1 MADNTVI
8 HSTAVIEPGAVV
20 GPGCSIGA
28 FTTIGAKVVLG
39 KNCRISSHV
48 VIEGR
53 TTLGDE
59 NQVYQFASV
68 GAVPQDLKFSGEESR
83 LVIGQR
89 NIIREYV
96 TLQPGTSGGGMLT
109 SIGDKNL
116 FMACSHVGHDCIIG
130 NSNIFANSC
139 ALSGH
144 VIVGDRGTFGGLS
157 GVHQFVR
164 IGDHAFLAAGAM
176 VSQDVPP
183 FCYVHGDRARLVGIN
198 VIGMQRAGFS
208 PDEILEVRRVYRS
221 LLRKRGQLTQKL
233 ANFSGSSQLKA
244 AALSLYSFIAASSER
259 GICALRANRSPD
271 QEDQADE

>member
-1 MADNTVI
+1 LADNISI
-8 HSTAVIEPGAVV
+8 HPTAIIAQGAVIGSGSTV
-20 GPGCSIGA
+20 GA
-28 FTTIGAKVVLG
+28 FSTIGPDVVIG
-39 KNCRISSHV
+39 KNCRIGPHAV
-48 VIEGR
+48 LEGR
-53 TTLGDE
+53 TTLGDG

-68 GAVPQDLKFSGEESR
+68 GAVPQDLKFSGEDSR
-83 LVIGQR
+83 LVIGQQ

-96 TLQPGTSGGGMLT
+96 TLQPGTSGGGMVT
-109 SIGDKNL
+109 SIGDRNL
-116 FMACSHVGHDCIIG
+116 FMACSHVGHDCVIG

-208 PDEILEVRRVYRS
+208 ADEISEVRRVYRS
-221 LLRKRGQLTQKL
+221 LLRKRGQLAQKL
-233 ANFSGSSQLKA
+233 ASFQAGASLGPA
-244 AALSLYSFIAASSER
+244 AQMLHAFIAKTTER
-259 GICALRANRSPD
+259 GICAVRTGRSSEQD
-271 QEDQADE
+271 NQDDE

>member
-1 MADNTVI
+1 M
-8 HSTAVIEPGAVV
+8 
-20 GPGCSIGA
+20 
-28 FTTIGAKVVLG
+28 
-39 KNCRISSHV
+39 
-48 VIEGR
+48 IEGR

-68 GAVPQDLKFSGEESR
+68 GAMPQDLKFSGEESR
-83 LVIGQR
+83 LEIGNR

-130 NSNIFANSC
+130 NANIFANSC

-144 VIVGDRGTFGGLS
+144 VLIGDRGTFGGLS

-198 VIGMQRAGFS
+198 VIGMQRAGYGA
-208 PDEILEVRRVYRS
+208 DEIQEVRRVYRM
-221 LLRKRGQLTQKL
+221 LLRKRGQLAHKL
-233 ANFSGSSQLKA
+233 AEFKESAGNSGLKP
-244 AALSLYSFIAASSER
+244 AALALFSFIETTSAR
-259 GICALRANRSPD
+259 GICAVRVQRSG
-271 QEDQADE
+271 DEAGE